1 MPWSLLFTSSKN
13 NINNLDTSSNS
24 IQTSIELRNKDE
36 EEEEEEYNWREL
48 TIAENDV
55 C

>member
-13 NINNLDTSSNS
+13 NINNLDTSNNS
-24 IQTSIELRNKDE
+24 IQTSIGLRNKD
-36 EEEEEEYNWREL
+36 EEEEEYNWREL